1 VTAEFNPAARHPAK
15 RTKVVKQLR
24 FHERRR
30 RQHVPP
36 VPTSTSTTVDATSMT
51 RPMVDR
57 LFWRAGFGPGDAD
70 RSRWVGK
77 PVTDAVGWLLSAPSQ
92 PLTGAPPTNQGKAL
106 DPYGDDTD
114 LVLSWVD
121 QMLRTANPF
130 TERMTFYLHRH
141 FANSRETVSPPQL
154 MATQNQLLRSYA
166 DFSTKPTGD
175 FKSLATDIST
185 DPSMLR
191 YLTGETNVAGAANE
205 NYARELME
213 LFSLGPLNDG
223 GQANYSENDVQQL
236 AKALTGWQIDDTDP
250 NNAHSYFTTGRWYAG
265 PKFALGQIGNWK
277 TPDVV
282 SLVLSQPNHPA
293 FLVRKLWGEFIP
305 TSPDAPTLAS
315 LTKTYTANGM
325 QLKPLVQA
333 ILTHPMLFDSID
345 EPNMLKPPVVYAVGV
360 MRALGRTIT
369 DSTVADYLDA
379 MGQRPYFPP
388 NVSGWEGGL
397 SWLNTN
403 TALARWGFVAK
414 LVTTGPA
421 IGDVPGEAAQA
432 AYDRAYAAVG
442 SPWLA
447 DGTKAQILNAAT
459 GMPSS
464 KPNQRLQRQQVL
476 RTLMLAGPD
485 AQVM

>member
-1 VTAEFNPAARHPAK
+1 
-15 RTKVVKQLR
+15 
-24 FHERRR
+24 
-30 RQHVPP
+30 
-36 VPTSTSTTVDATSMT
+36 
-51 RPMVDR
+51 MVDR
-57 LFWRAGFGPGDAD
+57 LFWRAGFGPAD
-70 RSRWVGK
+70 SDRAKWIGK
-77 PVTDAVGWLLSAPSQ
+77 PVADAVNSLLTTPSAPLVGT
-92 PLTGAPPTNQGKAL
+92 PATNGGKAL
-106 DPYGDDTD
+106 DPNGDDTD
-114 LVLSWVD
+114 LVLNWVD
-121 QMLRTANPF
+121 TMIRTPNPF

-154 MATQNQLLRSYA
+154 LETQNSLLRSYA
-166 DFSTKPTGD
+166 DFSSKPASD
-175 FKSLATDIST
+175 FKSLVNDISV

-191 YLTGETNVAGAANE
+191 YLTGESNVAGAANE

-223 GQANYSENDVQQL
+223 GQPNYSEADVQQL
-236 AKALTGWQIDDTDP
+236 AKALTGWQISDTDP
-250 NNAHSYFTTGRWYAG
+250 NNARAYFTTGRWYAG

-282 SLVLSQPNHPA
+282 SLVLSQPNHPT

-305 TSPDAPTLAS
+305 TPPDAATLSS
-315 LTKTYTANGM
+315 LTKTYTGNGM

-333 ILTHPMLFDSID
+333 ILTHPMMFDSIG
-345 EPNMLKPPVVYAVGV
+345 EPNMIKPPVVFAVGV
-360 MRALGRTIT
+360 MRALGRSIT
-369 DSTVADYLDA
+369 DSTVADYLNA
-379 MGQRPYFPP
+379 MGQTPYFPP

-414 LVTTGPA
+414 LVTSGPA
-421 IGDVPGEAAQA
+421 IQDVASEPGQA

-447 DGTKAQILNAAT
+447 DGTKAQILSAANA
-459 GMPSS
+459 MPSS
-464 KPNQRLQRQQVL
+464 KPAQRLQRQQVL